1 MLEVRVQSI
10 ENIDGENHYRV
21 RVSVRSQAEAG
32 FFNDADFSVCV
43 PKRDAPISEIRQ
55 EALQAVYD
63 LIQDILEARLVVSS
77 RHN

>member
-1 MLEVRVQSI
+1 MEVRVQSI
-10 ENIDGENHYRV
+10 DNIDGEKNYRV
-21 RVSVRSQAEAG
+21 RVSVRSEAEAG

-55 EALQAVYD
+55 EAIQAVYD
-63 LIQDILEARLVVSS
+63 LIQAILEARLIVSS